1 MKYQPNLLFVQKSR
15 AVPQHCLLV
24 VDPHF
29 KFRRLVFKSIT
40 VFFRASRALSP
51 PSPHPVFFTVFISWP
66 VGLSP
71 SHAIPWKYL
80 YRGIYYSFMLCH
92 CLKSNNKWE
101 HCRRKQIVKH
111 QVWKLNGNYSISIS
125 ESWAT

>member
-40 VFFRASRALSP
+40 IFFSVLLGRYPLQALTLCFL
-51 PSPHPVFFTVFISWP
+51 PSLLVD
-66 VGLSP
+66 L
-71 SHAIPWKYL
+71 L
-80 YRGIYYSFMLCH
+80 NC
-92 CLKSNNKWE
+92 
-101 HCRRKQIVKH
+101 H
-111 QVWKLNGNYSISIS
+111 QVMLFHENTSTVGSTTPSCYVT
-125 ESWAT
+125 A